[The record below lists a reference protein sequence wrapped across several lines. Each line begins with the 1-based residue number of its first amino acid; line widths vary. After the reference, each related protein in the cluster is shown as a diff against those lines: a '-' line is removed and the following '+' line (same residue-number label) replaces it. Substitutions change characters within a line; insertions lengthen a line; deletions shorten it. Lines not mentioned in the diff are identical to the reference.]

1 MTTMPKNMSV
11 KLARSAFDLFA
22 LNGINNVNMD
32 MIAAH
37 SNCTKGSLY
46 WHYDTKKAVILAAC
60 ELYYR
65 NWEEQMNHELANV
78 KDPVKRLKKSV
89 RFSIRHCMV
98 DRKNRVFTLGIMG
111 LALYDEDI
119 KKSWAGF
126 YDKVRNFTIILVDEA
141 KKTGRIK
148 VEDSRRVVDL
158 MLVAFEGVKLRTI
171 IEPNFDVAA
180 EEKAIY
186 EGLMEV
192 LKCSE

>member
-1 MTTMPKNMSV
+1 MIIPVKDMSA
-11 KLARSAFDLFA
+11 KLARGAFDLFA
-22 LNGINNVNMD
+22 RHGINNVNMD

-46 WHYDTKKAVILAAC
+46 WHYDTKKTVILAAC

-65 NWEEQMNHELANV
+65 NWEERMNHELASVN
-78 KDPVKRLKKSV
+78 DPVKRLKKSV

-98 DRKNRVFTLGIMG
+98 DSKNRVFTLGIMG

-126 YDKVRNFTIILVDEA
+126 YDKVRNFTIGLVDDA
-141 KKTGRIK
+141 KKTGKIK
-148 VEDSRRVVDL
+148 NLDSRRVVDL
-158 MLVAFEGVKLRTI
+158 MLVAFEGIKLRTI
-171 IEPNFDVAA
+171 IEPDFDVSS
-180 EEKAIY
+180 EEKAVY

-192 LKCSE
+192 LGCPN

>member
-1 MTTMPKNMSV
+1 MTPLIKGMSA
-11 KLARSAFDLFA
+11 KLAKSAFDLFGQH
-22 LNGINNVNMD
+22 GINNVNMD

-60 ELYYR
+60 DLYYQSWDER
-65 NWEEQMNHELANV
+65 MKQELAPI

-89 RFSIRHCMV
+89 RLSVRHCMV
-98 DRKNRVFTLGIMG
+98 DSNNRVFTLGIMG

-126 YDKVRNFTIILVDEA
+126 YDKVREFMIALVVDA
-141 KKTGRIK
+141 VKTGQVK
-148 VEDSRRVVDL
+148 VDNPRQVVDL

-171 IEPNFDVAA
+171 IEPNFNVCS
-180 EEKAIY
+180 EEKAVY
-186 EGLMEV
+186 EGLMDV

>member
-1 MTTMPKNMSV
+1 MTVITKNMSA
-11 KLARSAFDLFA
+11 KLARGAFDLFA
-22 LNGINNVNMD
+22 RHGIDNVNMD

-65 NWEEQMNHELANV
+65 NWEEQMNRELADV
-78 KDPVKRLKKSV
+78 RDPVKRLKKSV

-98 DRKNRVFTLGIMG
+98 DSQNRVFTLGIMG

-126 YDKVRNFTIILVDEA
+126 YDKVREFTIGLVEDA
-141 KKTGRIK
+141 KKNGNIK
-148 VEDSRRVVDL
+148 NMNSRRVVDL
-158 MLVAFEGVKLRTI
+158 MLVAFEGIKLRTI
-171 IEPNFDVAA
+171 IEPNFDVSA
-180 EEKAIY
+180 EEKAVY

-192 LKCSE
+192 LGCPA

>member
-1 MTTMPKNMSV
+1 MTTLVKDMSS

-22 LNGINNVNMD
+22 RHGINNVNMD

-46 WHYDTKKAVILAAC
+46 WHYDTKKTVILAAC
-60 ELYYR
+60 DLYYR
-65 NWEEQMNHELANV
+65 NWEEQMRHELANV
-78 KDPVKRLKKSV
+78 KDPVKRLKKAV
-89 RFSIRHCMV
+89 HFSIRHCMV
-98 DRKNRVFTLGIMG
+98 DSKNRVFTLGIMG

-126 YDKVRNFTIILVDEA
+126 YDMVREFLIVLVNEA
-141 KKTGRIK
+141 KKTGRVK
-148 VEDSRRVVDL
+148 VEDARRVVDL
-158 MLVAFEGVKLRTI
+158 MLVAFEGIKLRTI
-171 IEPNFDVAA
+171 IEPDFDISA

-186 EGLMEV
+186 NGLMEV

>member
-1 MTTMPKNMSV
+1 MTLITKNMSSR
-11 KLARSAFDLFA
+11 LARSAFDLFA
-22 LNGINNVNMD
+22 LHGINNVNMD

-65 NWEEQMNHELANV
+65 NWEEQMDHELASV
-78 KDPVKRLKKSV
+78 KDPEKRLKKAV
-89 RFSIRHCMV
+89 RYSIRHCMV
-98 DRKNRVFTLGIMG
+98 DSKNRVFTLGIMG

-126 YDKVRNFTIILVDEA
+126 YDHVREYFIMLVQKA
-141 KKTGRIK
+141 KDAGKTNA
-148 VEDSRRVVDL
+148 VDARRVVDL
-158 MLVAFEGVKLRTI
+158 MLVAFEGIKLRTI
-171 IEPNFDVAA
+171 IEPDFDVSA
-180 EEKAIY
+180 EEKAVY

-192 LKCSE
+192 LGCPN

>member
-1 MTTMPKNMSV
+1 MPKNMST

-22 LNGINNVNMD
+22 LHGINNVNMD

-65 NWEEQMNHELANV
+65 NWDEQMNHELSNV

-98 DRKNRVFTLGIMG
+98 DSKNRVFTLGIMG
-111 LALYDEDI
+111 CALYDEDI

-126 YDKVRNFTIILVDEA
+126 YDRVREYMIILVDEA
-141 KKTGRIK
+141 KKSGGIK

-171 IEPNFDVAA
+171 IESNFDISA

-192 LKCSE
+192 LGCSA